1 MQKVADVS
9 EKKTLVG
16 LRRRAP
22 GRAASLGHAADPD
35 RYQSEEHRGLVGT
48 RALKERLAD
57 GASLEC
63 ALSLSFFDCAS
74 RRFFGGTWI
83 GRPQTVDTSRG
94 STIRSSE
101 LVHWCSRVDDPACVA
116 VIEVVACAKRD
127 GRTVAQYGCGWTY
140 LRLFGEDTP
149 LSIDAAAEPDG
160 DVLKDGSYERRP
172 LYDGTPRKL
181 VVAAAKLNISRQQ
194 PKGREGDLARAA
206 GVMS

>member
-1 MQKVADVS
+1 M
-9 EKKTLVG
+9 
-16 LRRRAP
+16 
-22 GRAASLGHAADPD
+22 
-35 RYQSEEHRGLVGT
+35 
-48 RALKERLAD
+48 
-57 GASLEC
+57 
-63 ALSLSFFDCAS
+63 
-74 RRFFGGTWI
+74 
-83 GRPQTVDTSRG
+83 DTSKG

-181 VVAAAKLNISRQQ
+181 VVAAAKLNISRQS
-194 PKGREGDLARAA
+194 PKGTGKGQPLATNEDFGKYLGFEFCKYLAFYNWQYRLGAPDQL
-206 GVMS
+206 